1 MQVGNRVCAANRR
14 MLNRKITE
22 RSAKMQMYKMLIRP
36 AVTYGSETLTLT
48 KSNENLLRIFEMKI
62 LLEIYGPIQEG
73 DIWRIR

>member
-1 MQVGNRVCAANRR
+1 